1 MKYFTNCATLDEL
14 KRAYRAAA
22 MQNHPDRGGDAEEMK
37 RINSEYERR
46 FEELKHQQNTAAAA
60 DTTGKTRATTETA
73 GDFIRIIAE
82 LLKLDGLTVELC
94 GRWLWIS
101 GDTLKHKEQ
110 LKAIG
115 CRWSSTKKMWSWHF
129 AEEGDT
135 WSRGRRSMDQIR
147 RKYGS
152 TVYTN
157 GAAPD
162 ALPA

>member
-1 MKYFTNCATLDEL
+1 MKYFANCTTLDEL
-14 KRAYRAAA
+14 KKAYRAAA
-22 MQNHPDRGGDAEEMK
+22 MQHHPDRGGDAEEMK

-46 FEELKHQQNTAAAA
+46 FEELKHQHNTAAAA
-60 DTTGKTRATTETA
+60 DTTGRTKATTENA
-73 GDFIRIIAE
+73 GDFIRIVSE

-101 GDTLKHKEQ
+101 GETLKHKEA
-110 LKAIG
+110 LKGLG

-135 WSRGRRSMDQIR
+135 WSRGRRSMEQIR
-147 RKYGS
+147 QKYGS

-157 GAAPD
+157 SAPD
-162 ALPA
+162 VLPA